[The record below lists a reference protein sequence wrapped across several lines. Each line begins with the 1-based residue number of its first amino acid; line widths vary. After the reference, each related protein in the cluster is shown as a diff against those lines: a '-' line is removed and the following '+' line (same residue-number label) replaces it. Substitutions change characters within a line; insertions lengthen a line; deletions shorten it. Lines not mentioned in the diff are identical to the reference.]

1 MAKNSMKPRIR
12 FKGFT
17 DAWEQREF
25 NSIAKRITEMTD
37 TEDLP
42 RVEYEDIVSGQ
53 GTLNKD
59 INKKKSCKTGILF
72 DNGDVLFGKLRPYLK
87 NWLFAT
93 FMGIAVGDFW
103 VLRANNADGLYI
115 YTLLQIDAFQDIA
128 NQSTGTK
135 MPRADW
141 SLVSK
146 QRFLTPTVV
155 PEQRKIGEFFKQLD
169 NLITL
174 HQRKQKCKFLSFPTS
189 KAGLFLANSWE
200 QRKLGDVGKA
210 QSGIGFPDR
219 EQGGKEGV
227 PFYKVSD
234 MNNYGNEH
242 EMHSAN
248 NYVTEEQCRRNGWT
262 PITEIS
268 VVFAKVGAAIMLN
281 RKRLVRFS
289 FLLDNNTMAY
299 RFGSGWDINFG
310 KTLFERVDLTE
321 LVQIGALPSY
331 NATDVESVEISMPDK
346 PEQYQIGEFFK
357 QLDNLITL
365 HQCKDFALDTNKAFQ
380 QRCLLSIKSANAWE
394 QRKLG
399 EMGETYAGLS
409 SKSKEDFGHGEAEFV
424 PYMNVFTNPIA
435 DVAMTEAIE
444 IDDRQ
449 AKVKNGDVLFTTSSE
464 TPEEVGMSSVWLKNG
479 SNTYLNSFC
488 FGFRASESINS
499 YYLAYMLRSSGVR
512 RKIVF
517 LAQGISRYNISKKK
531 MMEIKVPMPIS
542 AEQRQLGEIFRQLDN
557 LITLHQRKQ
566 TIKKRSKMDEK
577 RRVNYLMIANAWEQ
591 RKLREVFDYERPDTY
606 IVKSDKYS
614 DTYSTPVLTANKGFI
629 LGYTNEMQV
638 CNKECIIFDDFTLD
652 SKYVTFPFMV
662 KSSALKIL
670 TAKIGYFLPFAY
682 QLLQATNIEILGHA
696 RHYISVVQPTK
707 VLIPSNDEQI
717 RIGKCIQQIDNLI
730 TLHQRGLIK
739 IQGDKKWQKRKF
751 QKNCSAIILNA
762 G

>member
-1 MAKNSMKPRIR
+1 
-12 FKGFT
+12 
-17 DAWEQREF
+17 
-25 NSIAKRITEMTD
+25 
-37 TEDLP
+37 
-42 RVEYEDIVSGQ
+42 
-53 GTLNKD
+53 
-59 INKKKSCKTGILF
+59 
-72 DNGDVLFGKLRPYLK
+72 
-87 NWLFAT
+87 
-93 FMGIAVGDFW
+93 
-103 VLRANNADGLYI
+103 
-115 YTLLQIDAFQDIA
+115 
-128 NQSTGTK
+128 
-135 MPRADW
+135 
-141 SLVSK
+141 
-146 QRFLTPTVV
+146 
-155 PEQRKIGEFFKQLD
+155 
-169 NLITL
+169 
-174 HQRKQKCKFLSFPTS
+174 
-189 KAGLFLANSWE
+189 
-200 QRKLGDVGKA
+200 
-210 QSGIGFPDR
+210 
-219 EQGGKEGV
+219 
-227 PFYKVSD
+227 
-234 MNNYGNEH
+234 
-242 EMHSAN
+242 
-248 NYVTEEQCRRNGWT
+248 
-262 PITEIS
+262 
-268 VVFAKVGAAIMLN
+268 
-281 RKRLVRFS
+281 
-289 FLLDNNTMAY
+289 
-299 RFGSGWDINFG
+299 
-310 KTLFERVDLTE
+310 
-321 LVQIGALPSY
+321 
-331 NATDVESVEISMPDK
+331 
-346 PEQYQIGEFFK
+346 
-357 QLDNLITL
+357 
-365 HQCKDFALDTNKAFQ
+365 
-380 QRCLLSIKSANAWE
+380 
-394 QRKLG
+394 
-399 EMGETYAGLS
+399 MGETYAGLS

-566 TIKKRSKMDEK
+566 KCKFLSFPTSKAG
-577 RRVNYLMIANAWEQ
+577 LFLANSWEQ

-730 TLHQRGLIK
+730 TLHQRRLIK
-739 IQGDKKWQKRKF
+739 IQGDKNGKKRSF
-751 QKNCSAIILNA
+751 RRIVQRLF
-762 G
+762 

>member
-1 MAKNSMKPRIR
+1 MVL
-12 FKGFT
+12 FLFVT
-17 DAWEQREF
+17 WEQR
-25 NSIAKRITEMTD
+25 
-37 TEDLP
+37 
-42 RVEYEDIVSGQ
+42 
-53 GTLNKD
+53 
-59 INKKKSCKTGILF
+59 
-72 DNGDVLFGKLRPYLK
+72 KLREVFDYERPDTYIVKSDKYSDTYSTPVLTANKGFILGYTNEMQVCNKECIIFDDFTLDSKYVTFPFMVKSSALK
-87 NWLFAT
+87 ILTAKIGYFLPFA
-93 FMGIAVGDFW
+93 
-103 VLRANNADGLYI
+103 YQ
-115 YTLLQIDAFQDIA
+115 LLQATNIEILGHARHYISVVQP
-128 NQSTGTK
+128 TK
-135 MPRADW
+135 VLIPSND
-141 SLVSK
+141 
-146 QRFLTPTVV
+146 
-155 PEQRKIGEFFKQLD
+155 EQIRIGKCIQQID

-189 KAGLFLANSWE
+189 KAGLFLANS
-200 QRKLGDVGKA
+200 
-210 QSGIGFPDR
+210 
-219 EQGGKEGV
+219 
-227 PFYKVSD
+227 
-234 MNNYGNEH
+234 
-242 EMHSAN
+242 
-248 NYVTEEQCRRNGWT
+248 
-262 PITEIS
+262 
-268 VVFAKVGAAIMLN
+268 
-281 RKRLVRFS
+281 
-289 FLLDNNTMAY
+289 
-299 RFGSGWDINFG
+299 
-310 KTLFERVDLTE
+310 
-321 LVQIGALPSY
+321 
-331 NATDVESVEISMPDK
+331 
-346 PEQYQIGEFFK
+346 
-357 QLDNLITL
+357 
-365 HQCKDFALDTNKAFQ
+365 
-380 QRCLLSIKSANAWE
+380 WE

-557 LITLHQRKQ
+557 LITLHQCKDFALDTNKAFQQRCLLSIKSANAWEQRKAKTLFISYAEKGYPELPVLSATQDKGMVYRDDTGKNIFHDKNNEISYKRVQPGQFVIHLRSFQGGFAHSNILGITSPAYTIFGFKDDEKQCDLYWKYVFCSSEFVKRLETVTYGIRDGRSISYDEFLTMKFIVPKYEEQVQIASILIEIDNLITLHQRKQ

-591 RKLREVFDYERPDTY
+591 RKLGDVGKAQSGIGFPDREQGGKEGVPFYK
-606 IVKSDKYS
+606 VSDMNNYGNEHEMHS
-614 DTYSTPVLTANKGFI
+614 AN
-629 LGYTNEMQV
+629 N
-638 CNKECIIFDDFTLD
+638 
-652 SKYVTFPFMV
+652 YVTEEQCRRNGWTP
-662 KSSALKIL
+662 I
-670 TAKIGYFLPFAY
+670 T
-682 QLLQATNIEILGHA
+682 E
-696 RHYISVVQPTK
+696 ISVVFAK
-707 VLIPSNDEQI
+707 VGAAIMLNRKRLVRFSFLLDNNTMAYRFGSGWDINFGKTLFERVDLTELVQIGALPSYNATDVESVEISMPDKPEQYQ
-717 RIGKCIQQIDNLI
+717 IGEFFKQLDNLI